1 MAQQTNGQKCD
12 FCAEELQIHGQLT
25 IRRFG
30 TQGFQHELRLCAVCF
45 DTLSRML
52 CDLMR
57 SILARET
64 AKLKQQMA
72 GLKIEVA

>member
-1 MAQQTNGQKCD
+1 MTQQPKGQKCD
-12 FCAEELQIHGQLT
+12 FCAEQIQIHGQLT
-25 IRRFG
+25 IQRFG
-30 TQGFQHELRLCAVCF
+30 KQGFEHELRLCSVCF
-45 DTLSRML
+45 DILSRML

-72 GLKIEVA
+72 GLKIG